1 MGETMTRLQSLFA
14 ALVLVLASQAHAASP
29 LPRRSPEAQGISSDA
44 VLKFVQ
50 AADKINNIHSIM
62 VLRHGNVIAEAWWKP
77 QKADEPHVLAS
88 VSKSFNSTAVG
99 LAIADGK
106 LSLDDPVLKFF
117 PNDAPANP
125 SDNLKAMKVRHL
137 LSMSGG
143 HDVEPKRGSAGPAV
157 KDFLNHPV

>member
-1 MGETMTRLQSLFA
+1 MRFQSLVVA
-14 ALVLVLASQAHAASP
+14 TVLAFTSYLHAASP
-29 LPRRSPEAQGISSDA
+29 LPRSSPEAQGVSSDA

-106 LSLDDPVLKFF
+106 LSLDD
-117 PNDAPANP
+117 
-125 SDNLKAMKVRHL
+125 
-137 LSMSGG
+137 
-143 HDVEPKRGSAGPAV
+143 
-157 KDFLNHPV
+157 